1 MIIRRKTAR
10 SGARTHVS
18 PLPRSS
24 HARRLVLASA
34 MACALASLP
43 DGPASAQSLPG
54 CAQTGA
60 ASVFINGRP
69 MLRLSDV
76 AGCPAGMFETVPGI
90 FVEGQPAV
98 RLAAP
103 APDCSG
109 GGSAD
114 VLLGGAPAGRAGDAT
129 CPPRE

>member
-1 MIIRRKTAR
+1 MITHRQTAFP
-10 SGARTHVS
+10 GARTVVS
-18 PLPRSS
+18 ALPRSS
-24 HARRLVLASA
+24 HARRLLIGGA
-34 MACALASLP
+34 MACALAGLP
-43 DGPASAQSLPG
+43 DGPAIAQALPG

-76 AGCPAGMFETVPGI
+76 AGCPAGMFEPVPGI

-98 RLAAP
+98 RLATP
-103 APDCSG
+103 APNCSG

-114 VLLGGAPAGRAGDAT
+114 VLLGGVPAGRAGDAA
-129 CPPRE
+129 CPPR

>member
-1 MIIRRKTAR
+1 MITRRKTAR
-10 SGARTHVS
+10 SGARTLVS
-18 PLPRSS
+18 LLPHSNR
-24 HARRLVLASA
+24 ARRFLLAAA
-34 MACALASLP
+34 MACALAGLP
-43 DGPASAQSLPG
+43 GFGASAQTLPG

-76 AGCPAGMFETVPGI
+76 AGCPAGMFETVPGF

-114 VLLGGAPAGRAGDAT
+114 VLLGGVPAGRTGDAA
-129 CPPRE
+129 CSARQ